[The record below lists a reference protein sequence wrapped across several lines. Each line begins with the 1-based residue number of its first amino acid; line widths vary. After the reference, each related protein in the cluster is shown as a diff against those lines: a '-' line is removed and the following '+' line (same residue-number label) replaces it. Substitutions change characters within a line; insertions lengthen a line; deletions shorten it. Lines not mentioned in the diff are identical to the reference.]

1 MRKKV
6 KYTPAPKK
14 GKISF
19 TQLNTAVEETQL
31 DTTSDAS
38 SVCNEAS
45 CMLKFAETCVQK
57 HSAGNVVL
65 SQASTLWKF
74 FSKEVPQNSSAS
86 SSVPLQER
94 FCVVN
99 SKHGESLPDEAFTTY
114 LDVLRQAKEENH
126 LSVAETS
133 ITSFPLKANHLP
145 VTVEQDDYS
154 EINDL
159 QTTQLAVDSPSLLAK
174 RKLDT
179 KNQEEESEEPFSSDD
194 IFRDSEMQPKP
205 IISGISSGNNNS
217 ISGGDE
223 GMTIAD
229 NDESS
234 DQSESDEDDI
244 DNDISFYGTFTD
256 LKEVP
261 KSSRLLENDDPFKPK
276 KLFSTPFPTRKV
288 GPTFV
293 EFSDHTESKEDS
305 LDQTSQVDSL
315 PNDSEEVQETVNQ
328 DRHVQLSD
336 MNDVNTSG
344 MYNEDEAIDDKE
356 TVTLDSPKPEVIQD
370 SDVSANA
377 IAPFVSSQQPFPS
390 SELLSKPTMDGQE
403 RKHLEQEDL
412 LKFIQDNPDFLFS
425 QFPTSSSSSSAA
437 VQQPVAKPLS
447 SISNLSSS
455 SVSFSSY
462 NADDPLLIQQWPS
475 LFWERCKI
483 INLPLPQLIPNPYSH
498 QVFSKQLDN
507 QLVTST
513 EESKKKKDYYIVYWI
528 QKNLFLQ
535 NNLALLVCL
544 WLAERLKLP
553 IVAMVRR
560 LFFLFVNV
568 SFFPSSLT
576 RCLDS
581 DRRRAYS
588 RSKAIY

>member
-1 MRKKV
+1 MRKKI

-14 GKISF
+14 GKIGF
-19 TQLNTAVEETQL
+19 TQLNTGVEETQL
-31 DTTSDAS
+31 DTTPDAS

-45 CMLKFAETCVQK
+45 CMLRFAETCVQM
-57 HSAGNVVL
+57 HSADNVVIN
-65 SQASTLWKF
+65 QASTLWKF

-99 SKHGESLPDEAFTTY
+99 SKHGESLCDEAFTTY
-114 LDVLRQAKEENH
+114 LDVLQQTKEENN
-126 LSVAETS
+126 LSVVETS
-133 ITSFPLKANHLP
+133 ITSFLLRENLPP
-145 VTVEQDDYS
+145 VTVEQADYS

-159 QTTQLAVDSPSLLAK
+159 QTTRLAVDSPSLLAK

-179 KNQEEESEEPFSSDD
+179 KKSQEEELEELFSSDD

-205 IISGISSGNNNS
+205 IISGVSSGNNNC

-229 NDESS
+229 NNEDS

-293 EFSDHTESKEDS
+293 EFSDHSENKEGS
-305 LDQTSQVDSL
+305 LDQTSQVNSL
-315 PNDSEEVQETVNQ
+315 PNDSEEVQEKVNQ

-336 MNDVNTSG
+336 MNDVNTCR
-344 MYNEDEAIDDKE
+344 MDNEDEEIDDKE
-356 TVTLDSPKPEVIQD
+356 TVTLDSPKPEIIQD

-377 IAPFVSSQQPFPS
+377 IVENTLASFVSSQQLLLS
-390 SELLSKPTMDGQE
+390 AELLSKPTMDSQE

-425 QFPTSSSSSSAA
+425 QFPTSSSSAA
-437 VQQPVAKPLS
+437 VQQPVAKTLS
-447 SISNLSSS
+447 SMSNLSSS

-462 NADDPLLIQQWPS
+462 NADDPLLLQQWPS

-507 QLVTST
+507 QLVTSI
-513 EESKKKKDYYIVYWI
+513 EEAKKKKDYYIVYWI
-528 QKNLFLQ
+528 QKNLFVQ

-553 IVAMVRR
+553 IVAMVR
-560 LFFLFVNV
+560 LVILICGCV
-568 SFFPSSLT
+568 
-576 RCLDS
+576 
-581 DRRRAYS
+581 
-588 RSKAIY
+588 